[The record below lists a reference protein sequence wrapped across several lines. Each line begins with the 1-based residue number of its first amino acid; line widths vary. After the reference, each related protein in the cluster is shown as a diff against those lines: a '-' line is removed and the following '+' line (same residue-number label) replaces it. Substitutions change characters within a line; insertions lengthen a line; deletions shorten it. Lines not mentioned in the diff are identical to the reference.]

1 VADDESGISRF
12 GGRQGVGVALLAA
25 VLFGLSAPIA
35 KLLLGRTTPQL
46 LAGLLYLGSGL
57 GLLAVWLVHRRGSHE
72 APLTRRDAPW
82 LAGAIAFGGV
92 VGPLL
97 LMIGLTRTAASAA
110 SLLLNLEGV
119 FTALLAWFVFR
130 ENFDWRIA
138 LGMLAI
144 LAGGV
149 VLSWEGELRVGGVL
163 GSLAIAGAC
172 LAWAVDNNLTQKVSG
187 GDPVQVAMLKGLVAG
202 TVNTAIAIALGATW
216 PRGGTVSAAMVLG
229 FLSYG
234 ASLTL
239 FVLALRHL
247 GTARTGAYFSVAP
260 FVGAA
265 ASLVIFRERPTA
277 LFLTG
282 AALMALG
289 VWFHL
294 TERHDHVH
302 YHEAMEHEHAHVH
315 DEHHRHAH
323 DSNDPAVTDPT
334 PHSHVHRHEPIA
346 HTHPHYPD
354 LHHRHSHDAADA
366 SEHAE
371 ERAGPGTRAG

>member
-1 VADDESGISRF
+1 MTGTAATHPP
-12 GGRQGVGVALLAA
+12 GGRPGVGLALLAA
-25 VLFGLSAPIA
+25 VLFGLSAPFA

-57 GLLAVWLVHRRGSHE
+57 GLLAVWLVRRGGSRE
-72 APLTRRDAPW
+72 APLSRRDAPW

-97 LMIGLTRTAASAA
+97 LLIGLARTPAAAA

-119 FTALLAWFVFR
+119 LTAVLAWFVFR
-130 ENFDWRIA
+130 ENFDRRIA

-144 LAGGV
+144 VAGGA
-149 VLSWEGELRVGGVL
+149 VLSWEGGVRVGGFL
-163 GSLAIAGAC
+163 GPLAIAGAC
-172 LAWAVDNNLTQKVSG
+172 LAWAIDNNLTQKVSG

-202 TVNTAIAIALGATW
+202 TVNTAIAVTLGATW
-216 PRGGTVSAAMVLG
+216 PSGGTVSAAMVLG

-234 ASLTL
+234 VSLAL

-247 GTARTGAYFSVAP
+247 GTARTGAYFSLAP

-265 ASLVIFRERPTA
+265 ASVVIFRERPTA
-277 LFLTG
+277 LFLAG

-294 TERHDHVH
+294 TERHEHEH
-302 YHEAMEHEHAHVH
+302 RHEAMEHEHAHVH

-323 DSNDPAVTDPT
+323 GGDDPPVTDPA
-334 PHSHVHRHEPIA
+334 PHAHRHRHEPMV

-366 SEHAE
+366 NEHAGR
-371 ERAGPGTRAG
+371 RAGPSAPE